1 MKTFTVSLA
10 VAALITTGA
19 ANKIKQMSAPDIFG
33 PNGNDYQNISPEYD
47 MSRIGISI
55 DKHGT
60 GPQCTI
66 GDWVTVHWV
75 GRLKDGRVV
84 TDSKMEGDQRPKTFT
99 LGDHQVFK
107 CWDEALTQLKQGD
120 VATLD
125 CPSFYAYGDAFTWP
139 PVGGEPIPLNS
150 DIDFEI
156 EVMECGRT
164 PEFVA
169 QSPQPV
175 TTTMQSGQCMWLHWD
190 ESQSL
195 RDDLV
200 LSTTTLPNETG
211 VMELTKLERLLKDD
225 PQMEWYYDYATGQL
239 HNGVG
244 WAYNLANDKLENNG
258 QKIETLDH
266 LTALGQN
273 THEIDNGSNA
283 GFVGNEKDNQFNKG
297 ADAAVRKNIFYD
309 PDTRQ
314 LTTFYNGIHYH
325 LATPIDPHHEGPKVG
340 TFL

>member
-1 MKTFTVSLA
+1 
-10 VAALITTGA
+10 
-19 ANKIKQMSAPDIFG
+19 
-33 PNGNDYQNISPEYD
+33 

-55 DKHGT
+55 DQHGK
-60 GPQCTI
+60 GPLCTV
-66 GDWVTVHWV
+66 GDWTTVHWV

-84 TDSKMEGDQRPKTFT
+84 TESKGEGDQRPKTFT

-107 CWDEALTQLKQGD
+107 CWDLALTQLHQGD

-125 CPSFYAYGDAFTWP
+125 CPSFYAYGDAMTWP

-156 EVMECGRT
+156 EILECGRT
-164 PEFVA
+164 PEFVD

-200 LSTTTLPNETG
+200 LSTSTLPG
-211 VMELTKLERLLKDD
+211 QSGIFELTKLERLLKDD
-225 PQMEWYYDYATGQL
+225 PSMEWYYDYATGQL

-244 WAYNLANDKLENNG
+244 WNYNISGDKLENNG
-258 QKIETLDH
+258 QKAEFLDH
-266 LTALGQN
+266 KDNLG
-273 THEIDNGSNA
+273 TKTTEIDDGSNA
-283 GFVGNEKDNQFNKG
+283 AFVAN
-297 ADAAVRKNIFYD
+297 AAVKN
-309 PDTRQ
+309 
-314 LTTFYNGIHYH
+314 
-325 LATPIDPHHEGPKVG
+325 
-340 TFL
+340 